1 MMNTII
7 MPMIRTIR
15 PESRTA
21 IGMSMPGCDI
31 PIRTFRTAII
41 YIRIDAA
48 GRPSR
53 RDLTP
58 VLLIHAEWDRDTPA
72 YMAQTLFPL
81 PVNAPMKRY
90 VQLGEGTHTIVMEKS
105 RPQLFRAV
113 QSFFEERSRT

>member
-1 MMNTII
+1 
-7 MPMIRTIR
+7 
-15 PESRTA
+15 
-21 IGMSMPGCDI
+21 
-31 PIRTFRTAII
+31 
-41 YIRIDAA
+41 
-48 GRPSR
+48 
-53 RDLTP
+53 LTP